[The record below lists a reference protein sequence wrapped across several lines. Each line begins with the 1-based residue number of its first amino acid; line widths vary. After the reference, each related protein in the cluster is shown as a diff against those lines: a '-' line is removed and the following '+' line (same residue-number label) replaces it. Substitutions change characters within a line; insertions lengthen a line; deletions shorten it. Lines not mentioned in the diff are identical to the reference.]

1 MVMKGILKKS
11 MKRWQAQKGGS
22 CQKKHTKAKAKASSS
37 KGPPL
42 TKGSK
47 PKAKAKSKLAK
58 SLTRANLSKVPKMSL
73 AEKVQMAEAENDTV
87 ETAALQLKGTLSK
100 DESAK
105 MWSKHQTHLKGNPA
119 EAEEHSSLGKKE
131 KGLAV
136 VVWYLKNCQKKWFH
150 TQTQKETAETL
161 TKGEK
166 WLSELQI
173 LQQFSE
179 YELNCHLESGRV
191 SWRHDPMTAGIY
203 QYRDNAD
210 ITREVSVKRAHKAT
224 VGQEREALEED
235 EDIQKWTEDF
245 QLTGGLAMQRA
256 ESAFGGKGKGK
267 GSPALTKGK
276 GKGQG
281 KGRGQKG
288 QLAIEDGSVEEGGEG
303 ADKTP
308 EQQWALCLTK
318 AKKAKEQ
325 LLVALSNFEDALEL
339 ASKAGRATKEDKKM
353 AQGTVSATH
362 TMERKL
368 KAILA
373 KRVGGNVEDGKK
385 TLVAAAQALKK
396 LKDETKDL
404 KALANKALSKA
415 STSKRSK

>member
-11 MKRWQAQKGGS
+11 VKRSMKKGGS
-22 CQKKHTKAKAKASSS
+22 CQKSHTKAKAKASSS

-42 TKGSK
+42 TKGNK
-47 PKAKAKSKLAK
+47 PKAKAKAKGKLAK
-58 SLTRANLSKVPKMSL
+58 SLTRANLSKVPRMSL
-73 AEKVQMAEAENDTV
+73 AEKVQMAEAENETV
-87 ETAALQLKGTLSK
+87 EAAALQLKGALSK

-150 TQTQKETAETL
+150 TQSQKETAETL

-173 LQQFSE
+173 MQQFSE

-191 SWRHDPMTAGIY
+191 SWRHDPMTPGIY

-210 ITREVSVKRAHKAT
+210 ISREVSVKRAHKAT
-224 VGQEREALEED
+224 VGQEREALEDD

-256 ESAFGGKGKGK
+256 EGAFGGKGKGK
-267 GSPALTKGK
+267 GSSALTKGK
-276 GKGQG
+276 GKGQAQG
-281 KGRGQKG
+281 KGKRQKG
-288 QLAIEDGSVEEGGEG
+288 QLAIEDGSPEDPEEAE
-303 ADKTP
+303 KTP

-339 ASKAGRATKEDKKM
+339 ASKAGRATKEDKKV

-368 KAILA
+368 KTILA
-373 KRVGGNVEDGKK
+373 KRDGGNVEDGKK
-385 TLVAAAQALKK
+385 TLVAAA
-396 LKDETKDL
+396 
-404 KALANKALSKA
+404 KALEAVE
-415 STSKRSK
+415 R